1 MPEPDA
7 LTRNADAPWSN
18 FSAYDYWSHNY
29 ESLQSEDREIIRLVS
44 EFLADAFRGRPLAGR
59 AIDVGSGPNL
69 YPALLMLPW
78 TGELLLTDYSPDN
91 IGWLRRHVLDEAAP
105 WTWQPFWAEL
115 RGREGYDGITDPRKQ
130 LRAACAGQPGQAG
143 IETRS
148 IFELPEAQWQL
159 GTMFFVAESITQDP
173 LEFRA
178 AVGAFLSALEEDA
191 PFAAAFMAGS
201 EGYGVGR
208 TSFPALGVSRDD
220 VESCMHELGARKLT
234 VTQIEVPPGV
244 RPGYTGMIVATGL
257 AGGR

>member
-7 LTRNADAPWSN
+7 LTRNADARWSD

-29 ESLQSEDREIIRLVS
+29 ESLQPEDQEIIRLVS
-44 EFLADAFRGRPLAGR
+44 DFLADAFRGRPLARR
-59 AIDVGSGPNL
+59 AIDVGAGPNL

-91 IGWLRRHVLDEAAP
+91 IDWLRRHVLDDRAP
-105 WTWQPFWAEL
+105 WTWQPFWAQL
-115 RGREGYDGITDPRKQ
+115 RGRPGYDLITEPRKQ
-130 LRAACAGQPGQAG
+130 LHAACTGQDGYAG
-143 IETRS
+143 IEQRS
-148 IFELPEAQWQL
+148 IFELPEAEWEL

-173 LEFRA
+173 LEFKA
-178 AVGAFLSALEEDA
+178 AVGAFLSALAPGA

-208 TSFPALGVSRDD
+208 TRFPALGVSRGD
-220 VESCMHELGARKLT
+220 VEERLRELGAGELS
-234 VTQIEVPPGV
+234 VTQIQAPPGV